1 MQTINTLISIGNSDD
16 KLTQVRWSDFIDE
29 VRSLIDEADADNRI
43 NVHGEWFSAPDQ
55 PWQNAN
61 WCIEI
66 VGDDLSSAPSTET
79 YMRTRADLRRQLQRL
94 ALKYEQD
101 SIAWTEGNVEFLPAR
116 DEPAA
121 DGHG

>member
-16 KLTQVRWSDFIDE
+16 KLPQARWADFIDD
-29 VRSLIDEADADNRI
+29 VRSIIDEADSDNRI

-66 VGDDLSSAPSTET
+66 IGDDLTSAPSTET
-79 YMRTRADLRRQLQRL
+79 YERTRADLRRQLQRL
-94 ALKYEQD
+94 ARKYGQD
-101 SIAWTEGNVEFLPAR
+101 SIAWTEGRVEFLPAIG
-116 DEPAA
+116 EVAA
-121 DGHG
+121 GDG